1 MEPVIA
7 ARTVLVPKE
16 RGRETRVALV
26 PTVIPSLI
34 DAGWR
39 VLVEPGAGIAAGYP
53 DEVFVTHG
61 AEIAAAGAQ
70 RADVVVGVRL
80 GGASDD
86 PLALERRLA
95 PGTILVGIADP
106 LGAPAAIG
114 EIADA
119 GLTLYALDLLPR
131 IARAQSMDVLSSQS
145 TVTGYKAAVLA
156 AAALPK
162 MFPMLTTAAGTV
174 PPAEVLVVGAGV
186 CGLTAIATARRLG
199 AVVQAYDV
207 RPAAQEDIESVG
219 ARAVLLPLQPGDA
232 QDATGYAK
240 DLGEAFERRQQEL
253 LAQVVAGVDVAITT
267 AVIPGR
273 PAPILLTADAVARMP
288 HGSVVVDCAAPRGG
302 NCALTRPD
310 EEVVTERGVRIFG
323 PTNLPA
329 TVPHDASQMFAKNI
343 VAFLTTMLDDP
354 SAPPNL
360 DDEIVRS
367 TLVTRDGAVVHERIR
382 QIVDVPPREEPT
394 RATPA

>member
-1 MEPVIA
+1 VIA
-7 ARTVLVPKE
+7 TRTVLVPKE

-26 PTVIPSLI
+26 PTVIPGLI

-39 VLVEPGAGIAAGYP
+39 VLVEPGAGVDAGYP
-53 DEVFVTHG
+53 DDIFVAHG
-61 AEIAAAGAQ
+61 AEMAASDAQ
-70 RADVVVGVRL
+70 RPDVVVGVRL

-95 PGTILVGIADP
+95 PGTILIGIADP
-106 LGAPAAIG
+106 LGKPEAIE
-114 EIADA
+114 EIAGA
-119 GLTLYALDLLPR
+119 GLTLYSLDLLPR
-131 IARAQSMDVLSSQS
+131 ISRAQSLDVLTSQA
-145 TVTGYKAAVLA
+145 TVTGYKAAVMA

-186 CGLTAIATARRLG
+186 AGLTAIATAKRLG
-199 AVVQAYDV
+199 AVVQGYDI

-219 ARAVLLPLQPGDA
+219 ARAVLLPLEPGDA

-240 DLGEAFERRQQEL
+240 EVGEALERRQQEL

-267 AVIPGR
+267 AAVPGR
-273 PAPILLTADAVARMP
+273 PAPILLTAEAVEAMP
-288 HGSVVVDCAAPRGG
+288 NGSVIVDCAAPRGG

-310 EEVVTERGVRIFG
+310 EEVVTGRGVRIYG

-329 TVPHDASQMFAKNI
+329 TVPDDASRMFAKNI
-343 VAFLTTMLDDP
+343 VAFLTTMLGDP

-360 DDEIVRS
+360 DDEIVRD
-367 TLVTRDGAVVHERIR
+367 TLVTRDGEVVHERIR
-382 QIVDVPPREEPT
+382 QLVDAPPTQEGDRAT
-394 RATPA
+394 RA

>member
-1 MEPVIA
+1 MNA
-7 ARTVLVPKE
+7 AHTILVPTE

-26 PTVIPSLI
+26 PTVLPTLV
-34 DAGWR
+34 DAGWQII
-39 VLVEPGAGIAAGYP
+39 VEAGAGLAAGFP
-53 DEVFVTHG
+53 DEIYVAHG
-61 AEIAAAGAQ
+61 AEIVPPGTTQAA
-70 RADVVVGVRL
+70 VVVGVRL
-80 GGASDD
+80 GGASDE
-86 PLALERRLA
+86 PLVLERRLT
-95 PGTILVGIADP
+95 PGTILLGLADP
-106 LGAPAAIG
+106 LGAPT
-114 EIADA
+114 EIRTIAEA

-131 IARAQSMDVLSSQS
+131 ISRAQSMDVLSSQS

-186 CGLTAIATARRLG
+186 SGLTAIATARRMG

-207 RPAAQEDIESVG
+207 RPAAQEEIESVG

-232 QDATGYAK
+232 EDASGYAK

-267 AVIPGR
+267 AAIPGR
-273 PAPILLTADAVARMP
+273 AAPILLTSDAVAGMP
-288 HGSVVVDCAAPRGG
+288 YGAVIVDTAAPRGG

-310 EEVVTERGVRIFG
+310 EEVVTDRGVRIYG

-329 TVPHDASQMFAKNI
+329 TIPHESSQMFAKNL
-343 VAFLTTMLDDP
+343 VSFLTTLLADP
-354 SAPPNL
+354 SAPPDL
-360 DDEIVRS
+360 DDEIVRG
-367 TLVTRDGAVVHERIR
+367 TLVTHGGELRNERIR
-382 QIVDVPPREEPT
+382 EAADARRKEVIGVPT
-394 RATPA
+394 A

>member
-1 MEPVIA
+1 MIA
-7 ARTVLVPKE
+7 ARTVMVPKE

-34 DAGWR
+34 GAGWR

-53 DEVFVTHG
+53 DEVFMAHG
-61 AEIAAAGAQ
+61 AEIAADVQ
-70 RADVVVGVRL
+70 RPDVVVGVRL

-86 PLALERRLA
+86 PLNLERRLA

-106 LGAPAAIG
+106 LGAPEAIG

-119 GLTLYALDLLPR
+119 DLTLYALDLLPR

-156 AAALPK
+156 AAALPT

-186 CGLTAIATARRLG
+186 CGLTAIATAKRLG

-232 QDATGYAK
+232 EDATGYAK
-240 DLGEAFERRQQEL
+240 DLGDAFERRQQDL
-253 LAQVVAGVDVAITT
+253 LAQVIAGIDVVITC
-267 AVIPGR
+267 AAIPGR
-273 PAPILLTADAVARMP
+273 PAPILLTAEAVAEMP
-288 HGSVVVDCAAPRGG
+288 HGSVVMDCAAPRGG
-302 NCALTRPD
+302 NCAIMRPD
-310 EEVVTERGVRIFG
+310 EEVVTERGVHIFG

-329 TVPHDASQMFAKNI
+329 TIPRDASRMFAKNL

-360 DDEIVRS
+360 DDEIVRD
-367 TLVTRDGAVVHERIR
+367 TLVTRDGAVVHERIH
-382 QIVDVPPREEPT
+382 QIVDALPREEAT
-394 RATPA
+394 RATAP

>member
-1 MEPVIA
+1 MIA
-7 ARTVLVPKE
+7 TRTVLVPKE
-16 RGRETRVALV
+16 RGREARVALV
-26 PTVIPSLI
+26 PTSVPTLI
-34 DAGWR
+34 DAGWH

-53 DEVFVTHG
+53 DEVYVAHG
-61 AEIAAAGAQ
+61 AEMAAADMQ
-70 RADVVVGVRL
+70 PPEVVVGVRL
-80 GGASDD
+80 GGASED

-95 PGTILVGIADP
+95 PGTTLIGVADP
-106 LGAPAAIG
+106 LVRPEAIE

-119 GLTLYALDLLPR
+119 GLTLYSLDLLPR
-131 IARAQSMDVLSSQS
+131 ISRAQSMDVLSSQA

-186 CGLTAIATARRLG
+186 AGLTAIATAKRLG

-207 RPAAQEDIESVG
+207 RPAAREDIESVG
-219 ARAVLLPLQPGDA
+219 ARAVLLPLEPGNA
-232 QDATGYAK
+232 QDATGYAD
-240 DLGEAFERRQQEL
+240 DLGEAFEDRQQEL
-253 LAQVVAGVDVAITT
+253 LAQVVDGVDVAITT
-267 AVIPGR
+267 AAIPGR
-273 PAPILLTADAVARMP
+273 PAPILLTAEAVEGMP
-288 HGSVVVDCAAPRGG
+288 YGSVIVDCAAPRGG

-323 PTNLPA
+323 PTNLPS
-329 TVPHDASQMFAKNI
+329 TVPDDASRMFAKNI
-343 VAFLTTMLDDP
+343 VAFLTTMLGDP

-360 DDEIVRS
+360 DDEIVRE
-367 TLVTRDGAVVHERIR
+367 TLVTRDGEVVHERIR
-382 QIVDVPPREEPT
+382 QIVNAPPTQEDD

>member
-1 MEPVIA
+1 MSA
-7 ARTVLVPKE
+7 TRTVLVPKE
-16 RGRETRVALV
+16 RGEETRVALV
-26 PTVIPSLI
+26 PTAVRSLI
-34 DAGWR
+34 DAGWH
-39 VLVEPGAGIAAGYP
+39 VLVEPGAGIAAGFP

-61 AEIAAAGAQ
+61 AEMAVADAREQ
-70 RADVVVGVRL
+70 RPDVVVGVRL

-86 PLALERRLA
+86 PLALERSLGA
-95 PGTILVGIADP
+95 GTILIGIADP
-106 LGAPAAIG
+106 LGRPEAIG
-114 EIADA
+114 EIARA
-119 GLTLYALDLLPR
+119 GLTLYSLDLLPR
-131 IARAQSMDVLSSQS
+131 ISRAQSMDVLSSQS
-145 TVTGYKAAVLA
+145 TVTGYKAVVLA

-186 CGLTAIATARRLG
+186 AGLTAIATAKRLG

-240 DLGEAFERRQQEL
+240 DLGEAFEHRQQEL
-253 LAQVVAGVDVAITT
+253 LAQVVAGVDVVITT
-267 AVIPGR
+267 AAIPGR
-273 PAPILLTADAVARMP
+273 PAPILLTAEAVAEMP
-288 HGSVVVDCAAPRGG
+288 YGSVVVDCAAPRGG

-329 TVPHDASQMFAKNI
+329 TVPRDASRMFAKNI

-360 DDEIVRS
+360 DDEIVRG
-367 TLVTRDGAVVHERIR
+367 TLVTRDGEVVHERIR
-382 QIVDVPPREEPT
+382 QIVDAPPMEEAT